1 MAAATAAVAVVAVVA
16 AAVAATATCSLS
28 LFLSSLYWQVMAAVA
43 RGGSAKGKEAR
54 VAFGPAGMPYL
65 KGISPEG
72 T

>member
-1 MAAATAAVAVVAVVA
+1 MAAATAAVAVVAVV